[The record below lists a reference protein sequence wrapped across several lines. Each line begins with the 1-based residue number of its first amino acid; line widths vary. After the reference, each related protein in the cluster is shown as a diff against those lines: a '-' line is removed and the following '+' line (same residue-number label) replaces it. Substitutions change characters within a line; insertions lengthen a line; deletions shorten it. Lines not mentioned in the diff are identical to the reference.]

1 MTPGA
6 SAPSL
11 LGEPMKPAPIIF
23 ALVAFALVVVIFAL
37 STAGILHPF
46 TARAFLGVVVIV
58 WAFLALL
65 PYCKESA
72 K

>member
-1 MTPGA
+1 
-6 SAPSL
+6 
-11 LGEPMKPAPIIF
+11 MKTAPIIF

-65 PYCKESA
+65 PYFEGTK

>member
-1 MTPGA
+1 
-6 SAPSL
+6 
-11 LGEPMKPAPIIF
+11 MKIAQIIF

-65 PYCKESA
+65 PYFEGTK

>member
-1 MTPGA
+1 
-6 SAPSL
+6 
-11 LGEPMKPAPIIF
+11 MKPAPIIF
-23 ALVAFALVVVIFAL
+23 ALVAFALVVIIFAL

-65 PYCKESA
+65 PYFEGTK

>member
-1 MTPGA
+1 MTNSTIAKSSFVKHQSSSPLR
-6 SAPSL
+6 PRHL
-11 LGEPMKPAPIIF
+11 P
-23 ALVAFALVVVIFAL
+23 
-37 STAGILHPF
+37 TAGILHPF

>member
-1 MTPGA
+1 MKAQTVFTIVALTLMAVAFTLGA
-6 SAPSL
+6 S
-11 LGEPMKPAPIIF
+11 GEI
-23 ALVAFALVVVIFAL
+23 
-37 STAGILHPF
+37 HPF